1 VSSVTA
7 EVPTI
12 WPLAG
17 VRGRTRAAVGN
28 PRWAIA
34 AHVFRRSRRWALIWG
49 GVFGLYVLATVR
61 AFMAAYPTLTA
72 RVQLAH
78 SLQPFSMLLGLP
90 RHAETVAGFASWRIL
105 TATILIGG
113 IWGLLTSTGLLRG
126 EEDAGRWEL
135 LLVGQTTR
143 RWAAGQALLGL
154 GASLGVMFV
163 TTALLTLAAGGIPG
177 THFGFFGSVLFA
189 ASMVSGAAMFLAIG
203 ALASQLRATRGEA
216 ATLAAVV
223 LGAAWVVRMI
233 ADSSPGLGWMRWL
246 SPMGWIEELHPLQE
260 AQPLALVPIVALALG
275 CAGLSVVLAGRR
287 DLNASVLPE
296 HEAGE
301 ANARLLV
308 GPISLA
314 LRVSGPVALGWLA
327 GIVGYAAM
335 EGAITR
341 SATTLLATSPAIAA
355 TLGRL
360 GVRRATEGYLGMA
373 FFFDAVLVAVVA
385 AGQIAAIRDEEAS
398 GRLDNLLVRPV
409 TRARWLAGRIGV
421 SFSVLVLAGLG
432 AGLFTWLGAVSQ
444 HVNEP
449 LWKLLEAGVNATIPG
464 VFVLGAGVLIFGLRP
479 RLSPAVSYGIV
490 AWSFLVDLIGSLI
503 KGADWL
509 RDSSLFTH
517 MALAPA
523 ANPDW
528 GTAAGIVLL
537 GAAAAGIGAV
547 RFSRRDI
554 EYA

>member
-1 VSSVTA
+1 MTA
-7 EVPTI
+7 GVRTL

-17 VRGRTRAAVGN
+17 ARTRTTADFGN
-28 PRWAIA
+28 PRWAIV
-34 AHVFRRSRRWALIWG
+34 AHIFRRSRRWALIWG
-49 GVFGLYVLATVR
+49 AVFGLYVMATVK
-61 AFMAAYPTLTA
+61 AFMSAYPTFAA

-143 RWAAGQALLGL
+143 RRAAGQALLGL
-154 GASLGVMFV
+154 GAALGVMFL
-163 TTALLTLAAGGIPG
+163 TTALLTLAAGSIPG
-177 THFGFFGSVLFA
+177 ARFGLIGSVLFA
-189 ASMVSGAAMFLAIG
+189 AGMVSGAAMFLAIG

-216 ATLAAVV
+216 ATLAAFV

-233 ADSSPGLGWMRWL
+233 ADSSPGLGWLRWL
-246 SPMGWIEELHPLQE
+246 SPMGWIEELHPLE
-260 AQPLALVPIVALALG
+260 DSQPLALVPIVALVLG
-275 CAGLSVVLAGRR
+275 CAGLTMLLAGRR

-296 HEAGE
+296 REGGAGS
-301 ANARLLV
+301 ARWLV
-308 GPISLA
+308 GPVSLA
-314 LRVSGPVALGWLA
+314 LRTSRPVALGWLA

-335 EGAITR
+335 EGAITK

-360 GVRRATEGYLGMA
+360 GVRRATDGYLGMA
-373 FFFDAVLVAVVA
+373 FFFDALLIAVIA

-409 TRARWLAGRIGV
+409 TRVRWLAGLVGV
-421 SFSVLVLAGLG
+421 SLLILVLAGLG

-444 HVNEP
+444 RVNES

-464 VFVLGAGVLIFGLRP
+464 IFVLGAGVLIFGLRP
-479 RLSPAVSYGIV
+479 RLSSATSYGIV

-528 GTAAGIVLL
+528 GTAAVIVLL
-537 GAAAAGIGAV
+537 AAAAAGIGAAM
-547 RFSRRDI
+547 FGRRDI

>member
-1 VSSVTA
+1 MTA
-7 EVPTI
+7 GVRTL

-17 VRGRTRAAVGN
+17 ARTRTTADLGN

-34 AHVFRRSRRWALIWG
+34 AHIFRRSRRWALIWG
-49 GVFGLYVLATVR
+49 GVFGLYVMATVK
-61 AFMAAYPTLTA
+61 AFMSAYPTFAA

-143 RWAAGQALLGL
+143 RWASGQALLGL
-154 GASLGVMFV
+154 GAALGVMFL
-163 TTALLTLAAGGIPG
+163 TTALLTVAAGSIPG
-177 THFGFFGSVLFA
+177 ARFGFIGSVLFA
-189 ASMVSGAAMFLAIG
+189 AGMVSGAAMFLAIG

-216 ATLAAVV
+216 ATLAAFV

-233 ADSSPGLGWMRWL
+233 GDSSPGLGWMRWL
-246 SPMGWIEELHPLQE
+246 SPMGWIEELHPLQD
-260 AQPLALVPIVALALG
+260 AQPLALVPIVFLVLV
-275 CAGLSVVLAGRR
+275 CAGLTMVLAGRR

-296 HEAGE
+296 REAGGT
-301 ANARLLV
+301 NARWLV
-308 GPISLA
+308 GPVSLA
-314 LRVSGPVALGWLA
+314 LRTSRPVALGWLA
-327 GIVGYAAM
+327 GILGYAAM
-335 EGAITR
+335 EGAITK

-373 FFFDAVLVAVVA
+373 FFFDALLIAVVA
-385 AGQIAAIRDEEAS
+385 AGQIAAIREEEAS

-409 TRARWLAGRIGV
+409 TRVGWLAGRIGV
-421 SFSVLVLAGLG
+421 SFSILVLAGLG

-449 LWKLLEAGVNATIPG
+449 LSKLLEAGVNATIPG
-464 VFVLGAGVLIFGLRP
+464 IFVLGAGVLMLGLRP
-479 RLSPAVSYGIV
+479 RLSPAACYGIV
-490 AWSFLVDLIGSLI
+490 AWSFLVDLLGSLI

-528 GTAAGIVLL
+528 GTAAVIVLL
-537 GAAAAGIGAV
+537 GAAAAGIGAAM
-547 RFSRRDI
+547 FSRRDI